1 MQGPKRRRVRP
12 DKTRRLRLE
21 PTRAFAMTHTFAYN
35 AALESLAEQHVDE
48 LEADAGA
55 FDEDNLFELMQE
67 A

>member
-1 MQGPKRRRVRP
+1 
-12 DKTRRLRLE
+12 
-21 PTRAFAMTHTFAYN
+21 MTHTFAYN